1 MSYAKRS
8 LTRLFITL
16 AVFGVI
22 GFGLYQFGRSI
33 WHPVVVKYMGGRSNS
48 EVVDAIRTKK
58 KYLSSFPSGKQ
69 LTILAYKSDKVLD
82 VFYDNTWVMHVPIL
96 AASGGIGPKIKEG
109 DRQVPEGIYTI
120 DVLNPNSS
128 YYLSMRISYPNE
140 TDRKR
145 SQARGVT
152 NLGGDIYIHGKAVS
166 IGCIAIG
173 DDKIEDLYFLA
184 NLAGLQN
191 TKVVIAPS
199 VKMDYETIDDSE
211 ILQLYKFIYAQI
223 DMIKSG
229 SPTNLLEG
237 ASSPR

>member
-22 GFGLYQFGRSI
+22 GFCLYQFGRSI
-33 WHPVVVKYMGGRSNS
+33 WYPVVVKCMGGRSNR

-58 KYLSSFPSGKQ
+58 SYLSSLPAGKQ
-69 LTILAYKSDKVLD
+69 LTILAYKSDKFLD
-82 VFYDNTWVMHVPIL
+82 VFYDNTLIMTIPIL
-96 AASGGIGPKIKEG
+96 AASGGTGPKIKEG

-152 NLGGDIYIHGKAVS
+152 NPGGDIYIHGKAAS

-173 DDKIEDLYFLA
+173 DDKIEDLYYLA

-191 TKVVIAPS
+191 TKVVIAPAPK
-199 VKMDYETIDDSE
+199 VDYEKVTDNE
-211 ILQLYKFIYAQI
+211 IKQLYKSVYAQI
-223 DMIKSG
+223 DIIKSG
-229 SPTNLLEG
+229 SHTNLLER
-237 ASSPR
+237 ASAVR